1 MDVTN
6 DTSRRM
12 LIMLHN
18 KYRFPDYVQNA
29 EPLSKEAAAQLPD
42 NLFADVSNR
51 QFPYND
57 EANTWLS
64 AAYFHETKDDV
75 KLACDRQ
82 IIKETLLKVAEV
94 YGVYYDVAAIFDQQ
108 PEVEKEAEVV
118 EAEYCYADEGVYAYP
133 IRKAEDVK
141 LAENYFM
148 TYRHRYTPEV
158 RKTVAS
164 NLLKRAGTFHVIIEE
179 PVLYKEAGHALPD
192 MPGIMRTM
200 TDAMLFMSDPEEQEM
215 TGNLLH
221 KIASAGMA
229 QVQQVLPELIKVA
242 EQAIGSSEGYT
253 PEEQMY
259 GTPFAAVEATV
270 KYATTLDK
278 YTFDARKLAQLSPE
292 IFKQAL
298 PEDVVDELCNYK
310 GNLDAEKVADVL
322 PTLPRPDQILL
333 ERAITQA
340 CQ

>member
-12 LIMLHN
+12 LIMLHS
-18 KYRFPDYVQNA
+18 KYRFPEYVQNA
-29 EPLSKEAAAQLPD
+29 EPLSKEAADRLPD

-64 AAYFHETKDDV
+64 AAYFHETQDDV

-82 IIKETLLKVAEV
+82 IIKDTLLKVADV
-94 YGVYYDVAAIFDQQ
+94 YGIYYDVAAIFDQQ
-108 PEVEKEAEVV
+108 PETEKEAEVV
-118 EAEYCYADEGVYAYP
+118 DAEYCYADNGVYAYP
-133 IRKAEDVK
+133 VKRAEDVK
-141 LAENYFM
+141 TAESYFLQH
-148 TYRHRYTPEV
+148 RHRYKPEV
-158 RKTVAS
+158 RRTIAS
-164 NLLKRAGTFHVIIEE
+164 NLLKRAGTLHVIIEE
-179 PVLYKEAGHALPD
+179 PVLYKEAGQALPD
-192 MPGIMRTM
+192 LPGIMRTM
-200 TDAMLFMSDPEEQEM
+200 TDAMLFMSDPEEQMM
-215 TGNLLH
+215 TSGLLH
-221 KIASAGMA
+221 KIACAGMA
-229 QVQQVLPELIKVA
+229 QVQQVLPQLVKVA

-270 KYATTLDK
+270 KYATPLGN

-298 PEDVVDELCNYK
+298 PEDVVDELCDLR
-310 GNLDAEKVADVL
+310 GNLDAEKVAEVL
-322 PTLPRPDQILL
+322 PTLPRPDQMLL